1 MSFGVKSYLR
11 TTLQWRFAEPGM
23 QLIMEPKTPKIT
35 DVARLAGVS
44 TATVSRALSKPETVA
59 ESTRNT
65 VLAAAEKT
73 GYRVN
78 LSARNLRRQRTGAI
92 VVLVPNLGNPFF
104 SEILAGIETAL
115 SEADINMLVV
125 DTRQAHMKPQLVIE
139 YLHATRADGIIALD
153 GSLPDAILSVASSG
167 TGAPPIIFACE
178 WTPNGDFSSVRA
190 NNARGGELAIAHL
203 TGLGHRTI
211 GMIIGPEDNV
221 LTHARSKGA
230 LKALAARGLAFNS
243 LHLFA
248 GDFSIDSGARAAQ
261 AWLQVDQRP
270 TAVFCQSDQMAF
282 GFISELARHNVS
294 VPNDVSVV
302 GFDDIAI
309 ARRFIPALTTLRQPR
324 KKLGLCA
331 AKMLINHIQ
340 TSSSPAIETTILE
353 VELIVRDSTKPF
365 VS

>member
-1 MSFGVKSYLR
+1 
-11 TTLQWRFAEPGM
+11 
-23 QLIMEPKTPKIT
+23 MEQKTPKIT

-139 YLHATRADGIIALD
+139 YLHASRADGIIALD

-190 NNARGGELAIAHL
+190 NNAHGSALAISHL
-203 TGLGHRTI
+203 VELGHHKI
-211 GMIIGPEDNV
+211 GIVTGPEDNV
-221 LTHARSKGA
+221 LTHTRSEGA
-230 LKALAARGLAFNS
+230 LKEMAAHGFALDPS
-243 LHLFA
+243 HLFS
-248 GDFSIDSGARAAQ
+248 GDFSLDAGARAAQ
-261 AWLQVDQRP
+261 AWLELEQRP
-270 TAVFCQSDQMAF
+270 SALFCQSDLMAF
-282 GFISELARHNVS
+282 GFISELARHGIS

-324 KKLGLCA
+324 DKIGSCA
-331 AKMLINHIQ
+331 AQMLINHIQ
-340 TSSSPAIETTILE
+340 TSSRLAIETKILE
-353 VELIVRDSTKPF
+353 VELIVRDSTKAF
-365 VS
+365 AG

>member
-1 MSFGVKSYLR
+1 
-11 TTLQWRFAEPGM
+11 
-23 QLIMEPKTPKIT
+23 MESKAPKIT

-92 VVLVPNLGNPFF
+92 VVLVPNIGNPFF

-125 DTRQAHMKPQLVIE
+125 DTRQAHMKPQLVLE

-167 TGAPPIIFACE
+167 SGAPPIIFACE
-178 WTPNGDFSSVRA
+178 WTPKGEFSSVRA
-190 NNARGGELAIAHL
+190 NNTRGGALAISHL
-203 TGLGHRTI
+203 AGLGHRTI
-211 GMIIGPEDNV
+211 GMITGPDDNV
-221 LTHARSKGA
+221 LTHDRSRGA
-230 LKALAARGLAFNS
+230 LKALAAESLVFNP
-243 LHLFA
+243 LHRFS
-248 GDFSIDSGARAAQ
+248 GDFSLDAGARAAQ
-261 AWLQVDQRP
+261 AWLQLDQRP
-270 TAVFCQSDQMAF
+270 SAVFCQSDQMAF
-282 GFISELARHNVS
+282 GFISELALNDVS
-294 VPNDVSVV
+294 VPDDVSVV

-309 ARRFIPALTTLRQPR
+309 AKRFIPALTTLRQPR
-324 KKLGLCA
+324 KKIGMSA
-331 AKMLINHIQ
+331 ARMLINHIQ
-340 TSSSPAIETTILE
+340 TNTSPAVETTILE
-353 VELIVRDSTKPF
+353 VELIVRGSTKAF
-365 VS
+365 AG

>member
-1 MSFGVKSYLR
+1 
-11 TTLQWRFAEPGM
+11 
-23 QLIMEPKTPKIT
+23 MEPKAPKIT

-59 ESTRNT
+59 ESTRNL
-65 VLAAAEKT
+65 VLAAAEQT

-92 VVLVPNLGNPFF
+92 VILVPNLGNPFF

-125 DTRQAHMKPQLVIE
+125 DTRQAHMKPQLVLE

-167 TGAPPIIFACE
+167 AGAPPIIFACE
-178 WTPNGDFSSVRA
+178 WTPNGEFPSVRA

-203 TGLGHRTI
+203 AELGHRRI
-211 GMIIGPEDNV
+211 GMITGPEINV
-221 LTHARSKGA
+221 LTHARSRGA
-230 LKALAARGLAFNS
+230 VRELEARGLVLDPCHVFTGDFSLDAGANAARGWLGLA
-243 LHLFA
+243 
-248 GDFSIDSGARAAQ
+248 
-261 AWLQVDQRP
+261 QRP
-270 TAVFCQSDQMAF
+270 SALFCQSDQMAF
-282 GFISELARHNVS
+282 GFISELSRNGIS
-294 VPNDVSVV
+294 VPDDVSVV

-324 KKLGLCA
+324 KKIGLLA

-340 TSSSPAIETTILE
+340 TNTNPAIETTILE
-353 VELIVRDSTKPF
+353 VELIVRDSTRAF
-365 VS
+365 AG

>member
-1 MSFGVKSYLR
+1 
-11 TTLQWRFAEPGM
+11 
-23 QLIMEPKTPKIT
+23 MEPKTPKIT

-115 SEADINMLVV
+115 SKADINMLVV
-125 DTRQAHMKPQLVIE
+125 DTRQAHTKPQLVLE

-167 TGAPPIIFACE
+167 AGAPPIIFACE
-178 WTPNGDFSSVRA
+178 WTPKDQFSSVRV
-190 NNARGGELAIAHL
+190 NNDRGAGLVMAHL
-203 TGLGHRTI
+203 AGLGHRSI
-211 GMIIGPEDNV
+211 GMLAGPEDNV
-221 LTHARSKGA
+221 LTHSRSEGA
-230 LKALAARGLAFNS
+230 LKEMAKRGLDLDPSHFFS
-243 LHLFA
+243 
-248 GDFSIDSGARAAQ
+248 GDFSIESGARAAR
-261 AWLQVDQRP
+261 AWLELDRRP
-270 TAVFCQSDQMAF
+270 SALFCQSDQMSF
-282 GFISELARHNVS
+282 GFISELAQHGVS

-302 GFDDIAI
+302 GFDDIDI
-309 ARRFIPALTTLRQPR
+309 ARRFIPALTTVRQPR
-324 KKLGLCA
+324 SKLGLCA
-331 AKMLINHIQ
+331 AKMLINQIQ
-340 TSSSPAIETTILE
+340 TNISPAIETTILE
-353 VELIVRDSTKPF
+353 VELVVRDSSKAFTG
-365 VS
+365 